1 MKKLFTLA
9 MFFASIG
16 IASFTAEAKTV
27 NSNNLS
33 SNSNI
38 VEYSAQP
45 GRWRNR
51 QTRVTTRV
59 RIVRHGRYTY
69 REVWRYTWYS
79 NGRVQSRLISRTR
92 IR

>member
-1 MKKLFTLA
+1 MKKLFTLTIL
-9 MFFASIG
+9 FASIG

-38 VEYSAQP
+38 AEYSAQP

-51 QTRVTTRV
+51 PVRVYNRTRYV
-59 RIVRHGRYTY
+59 RRYGRLY
-69 REVWRYTWYS
+69 RETWQYRS
-79 NGRVQSRLISRTR
+79 LPNGRVTSRLISRVR